1 MITALVLMYFFGGG
15 SAEIFSRSDFRTV
28 NSTIEEPSRAE
39 AVTQSMER
47 MNELL
52 ASTVEKRKQ
61 AFQQLSK
68 TDLKI
73 DSQEVSYDEMLDQ
86 LWQVRH
92 EAARK
97 YIEEIFVMRE
107 HMTREEWHVAFANTE
122 E

>member
-1 MITALVLMYFFGGG
+1 MHFFGGG
-15 SAEIFSRSDFRTV
+15 SADIFSRSDFRTV

-52 ASTVEKRKQ
+52 ESTVEKRKQ
-61 AFQQLSK
+61 TFERLSK
-68 TDLKI
+68 VDLKI

-92 EAARK
+92 EAGK
-97 YIEEIFVMRE
+97 KHVEEIFVMRE
-107 HMTREEWHVAFANTE
+107 YMAREEWNAAFANTE